1 MVTTLPFANDANSK
15 RDGQRLSEIILTKD
29 EWVLLANLCEVL
41 NGFAEATT
49 YLGASKYVTH
59 SVMNP
64 LLKEIKKRVKPKYM
78 RSQDANNME
87 EITDVFEEEE
97 EGEQAECENTAGRR
111 LNLNEPF
118 RTIGMLEKVKLDLY
132 NAMELYWNKENEEV
146 LISALLDPR
155 IKSLGFIDNEEIRNK
170 TKDLLKNKYDQLKAD
185 SLSTMPTTSPQ
196 LTSNQS
202 SLFSI
207 FKQNSTK
214 EDEVAI
220 YLSLPELDF
229 NFDPFVWW
237 CDHKERFPILSKLA
251 RIYLP
256 IPATSTP
263 SERLFSDAGNLLT
276 AKRTHLNPEL
286 FNRLMFLKKNASFV
300 KSIHPPKKSDM

>member
-1 MVTTLPFANDANSK
+1 MKIHQL
-15 RDGQRLSEIILTKD
+15 E
-29 EWVLLANLCEVL
+29 
-41 NGFAEATT
+41 
-49 YLGASKYVTH
+49 
-59 SVMNP
+59 
-64 LLKEIKKRVKPKYM
+64 
-78 RSQDANNME
+78 
-87 EITDVFEEEE
+87 
-97 EGEQAECENTAGRR
+97 RR
-111 LNLNEPF
+111 LDLNEPF
-118 RTIGMLEKVKLDLY
+118 GTIGMLEKVKLDLY
-132 NAMELYWNKENEEV
+132 NAMELYWNKENEEI
-146 LISALLDPR
+146 LISAILDPR
-155 IKSLGFIDNEEIRNK
+155 IKFLGFIDNEEIRNK
-170 TKDLLKNKYDQLKAD
+170 TKDLLKNKYDQLKTN
-185 SLSTMPTTSPQ
+185 SLSTIPITSPQ

-214 EDEVAI
+214 EEVAI

-237 CDHKERFPILSKLA
+237 RDHKERFPILSKLA

-276 AKRTHLNPEL
+276 AKRTRLNPEL